1 MPSITLAKYTWEW
14 AVASAAEHAA
24 KYSKS
29 ASVSPVFEWND
40 EGIPGIAGYVYNIDV
55 VQGALA
61 EVTPTG
67 DVIRLHGI
75 GA

>member
-1 MPSITLAKYTWEW
+1 MPGITLAKYTWEW
-14 AVASAAEHAA
+14 AVASATEHAV
-24 KYSKS
+24 KYGKPT
-29 ASVSPVFEWND
+29 SVSPVFEWND
-40 EGIPGIAGYVYNIDV
+40 EGTPEIAGYVYNIDV
-55 VQGALA
+55 VTGALA